1 MIASA
6 KQNGSTVYVYDEK
19 GHTLFT
25 KSGTLMGF
33 TSSSVTIKSS
43 SSSSLYT
50 YDEKGHIL
58 FTK

>member
-6 KQNGSTVYVYDEK
+6 KQNGGTVYVYDEK